1 MNRKLFQTA
10 TVALLLG
17 VLGAGFA
24 AAADESAASE
34 KPAPARKV
42 LVIAKIKEG
51 ATRTSLE
58 KAVAAELKKRGVEAT
73 LGSDVMTADDYVSE
87 EAVRKKVESLDVE
100 GVIGFVPL
108 GIDETVKTSSV
119 SVGIGIGGYSAGGM
133 GMFVGGSVPVGGS
146 SKVVRKVRL
155 RARYFARPFAMPAWE
170 KSYNEKLQDDK
181 APLIDYLS
189 RDSVGALKKKKL
201 IPAK

>member
-1 MNRKLFQTA
+1 MNRKSLHA
-10 TVALLLG
+10 PIVVLLLSF
-17 VLGAGFA
+17 LGAGFA
-24 AAADESAASE
+24 AAADESG

-51 ATRTSLE
+51 ATRSSLE
-58 KAVAAELKKRGVEAT
+58 KAVAAELKKRGVDTT
-73 LGSDVMTADDYVSE
+73 LGSEVMTEEDFVSL

-100 GVIGFVPL
+100 GVIGYVPL

-146 SKVVRKVRL
+146 TKVVRKVRV
-155 RARYFARPFAMPAWE
+155 RVRYFAKPYADAAWE
-170 KSYNEKLQDDK
+170 KSYNETLKDDR
-181 APLIDYLS
+181 APLIDYLA

>member
-1 MNRKLFQTA
+1 MTRKFLQA
-10 TVALLLG
+10 AIVVLLPSLLG
-17 VLGAGFA
+17 ADFA
-24 AAADESAASE
+24 AAADESASG

-42 LVIAKIKEG
+42 LVIAKIQQD
-51 ATRTSLE
+51 ATRNSLE
-58 KAVAAELKKRGVEAT
+58 KMVAAQLKERGVEAT
-73 LGSDVMTADDYVSE
+73 LGSDVMTQADFVSE

-100 GVIGFVPL
+100 GVIGYVPL
-108 GIDETVKTSSV
+108 GIDESVKTSSV

-146 SKVVRKVRL
+146 TKVIRKVRL
-155 RARYFARPFAMPAWE
+155 RVRYFAKPYAAPAWE
-170 KSYNEKLQDDK
+170 KAYNEKLKDDLT
-181 APLIDYLS
+181 PLIDYLA